1 MNLTERLWLRGMHP
15 RPQAQAREALT
26 VALVQAVEL
35 LDCDWFFC
43 PKGML
48 RVGTKCGLTLNNG
61 WREECK
67 YNKNRINTKLITVK
81 QIFTCNC
88 MDKFKTDGNQI
99 H

>member
-1 MNLTERLWLRGMHP
+1 MAPKRNFAPDPKKFWAAHP

-61 WREECK
+61 WREE
-67 YNKNRINTKLITVK
+67 
-81 QIFTCNC
+81 
-88 MDKFKTDGNQI
+88 
-99 H
+99 

>member
-1 MNLTERLWLRGMHP
+1 MAFLVGLGLLLPSVARQHTILDVIKHP

-61 WREECK
+61 WREE
-67 YNKNRINTKLITVK
+67 
-81 QIFTCNC
+81 
-88 MDKFKTDGNQI
+88 
-99 H
+99 

>member
-1 MNLTERLWLRGMHP
+1 MTKKTLGTRLYVLDIVTSSSPGPSSGGPHSGPASSSLLHP

-61 WREECK
+61 WREE
-67 YNKNRINTKLITVK
+67 
-81 QIFTCNC
+81 
-88 MDKFKTDGNQI
+88 
-99 H
+99 

>member
-1 MNLTERLWLRGMHP
+1 MNSIYTGTITVAQIHP

-61 WREECK
+61 WREE
-67 YNKNRINTKLITVK
+67 
-81 QIFTCNC
+81 
-88 MDKFKTDGNQI
+88 
-99 H
+99 